1 MSELINKK
9 GGRLAVNRVTA
20 TDIVI
25 MIILSALCL
34 TCILPFIH
42 ILAKSLSSSRAVL
55 SKEVTLW
62 PIEFNLDSVNLI
74 FRSPRFIGQFRYTVV
89 LTLATTV
96 ISVIVTS
103 LAAYPLSK
111 RYLPGRFAITMIMMF
126 TIYFSAGLIPTYVYF
141 ADMGLLNTPWVLI
154 LPGAFSAF
162 NMLIIRTFFMNAVPK
177 ELEESARIDGASHFR
192 IFAQIWVPL
201 SLPVFATIS
210 LWVAVWRWNT
220 YSDSLWFTT
229 DRNLHTLQLVLY
241 NMVLSARP
249 SESVEALEGVVVN
262 SPEALQS
269 AAIMFT
275 TIPILLVYPF
285 LQRFFVKGV
294 TLGSVKG

>member
-1 MSELINKK
+1 MERIKRQK
-9 GGRLAVNRVTA
+9 EARLALNRITIL
-20 TDIVI
+20 DGVI
-25 MIILSALCL
+25 MFILIILCL
-34 TCILPFIH
+34 SCILPFIH

-62 PIEFNLDSVNLI
+62 PIEFNLDSVYLI
-74 FRSPRFIGQFRYTVV
+74 FNSPRFLSQLRFTVIITV
-89 LTLATTV
+89 ATTV
-96 ISVIVTS
+96 ISIIVTS

-111 RYLPGRFAITMIMMF
+111 RYLPFRFPITMIMMF
-126 TIYFSAGLIPTYVYF
+126 TIYFAAGLIPTYVYY
-141 ADMGLLNTPWVLI
+141 ADIGLLNTPWVLI
-154 LPGAFSAF
+154 LPVAFSGF
-162 NMLIIRTFFMNAVPK
+162 NMLIMRTFFMNAVPK

-210 LWVAVWRWNT
+210 LWVAVARWNT

-249 SESVEALEGVVVN
+249 SESVEALEGVIVN